1 MKQISANIITWDP
14 REDETY
20 LNGSQISLSK
30 GEVVFENEL
39 MSPGKPLVTWYSQQ
53 NYQIKRNLAK
63 LPLLTRGQIYQ
74 LKLVATVEPRQT
86 LYLKVSFYSR
96 FGEVLQT
103 VFIKDLQGEFEYPKD
118 AYEYRLELIN
128 AGAKKV
134 NFKYLILAQ
143 AKLDLHSGYCAQTGS
158 SLGSKIAI
166 VFAEP
171 DLRALITTE
180 PKADT
185 VIFSAYNGPHAYFE
199 SSVGERIAEFAD
211 KAEQLAFIGNG
222 ALSNAAAAYYS
233 NKYHQKLLITP
244 QLPTE
249 KQLAH
254 LPIKISDLQA
264 VFEKATI
271 YHRNMK
277 IEDDFAEKLYE
288 NNVAQDDLRVR

>member
-20 LNGSQISLSK
+20 LNGSQISLSE
-30 GEVVFENEL
+30 GEVTFENEL

-53 NYQIKRNLAK
+53 NYQANRNLAK
-63 LPLLTRGQIYQ
+63 LPLLTRGQTYQ

-103 VFIKDLQGEFEYPKD
+103 AFIKDLQGEFEYPKD

-134 NFKYLILAQ
+134 TFKYLILAQ
-143 AKLDLHSGYCAQTGS
+143 AKLDLQSGYCVQTGS

-185 VIFSAYNGPHAYFE
+185 VIFSAYGPRAYFG
-199 SSVGERIAEFAD
+199 SSVDEKIAGLAA

-233 NKYHQKLLITP
+233 DKYQQKLLMTP
-244 QLPTE
+244 QVPTE
-249 KQLAH
+249 KQLAQ
-254 LPIKISDLQA
+254 LPVKLSDLQA
-264 VFEKATI
+264 TFEKATI

>member
-30 GEVVFENEL
+30 GEVAFKNEL

-53 NYQIKRNLAK
+53 NYQTNRNLAK
-63 LPLLTRGQIYQ
+63 LPLLTRGQTYQ
-74 LKLVATVEPRQT
+74 LKLVANVEPHQT

-103 VFIKDLQGEFEYPKD
+103 VFIKDAQGEFEYPKD

-143 AKLDLHSGYCAQTGS
+143 AKLNLQSGYCVQTGS

-185 VIFSAYNGPHAYFE
+185 VVFSAYEPHAYFE
-199 SSVGERIAEFAD
+199 PSVGEKIAELAA
-211 KAEQLAFIGNG
+211 KAEQLAFVGNG

-233 NKYHQKLLITP
+233 NKYQQKLLMTP

-249 KQLAH
+249 EQLDQ
-254 LPIKISDLQA
+254 LLVKLSDLQA
-264 VFEKATI
+264 TFEKATI

>member
-20 LNGSQISLSK
+20 LNGSQISLLE
-30 GEVVFENEL
+30 GEVAFENEL

-53 NYQIKRNLAK
+53 NYQTNRNLAK
-63 LPLLTRGQIYQ
+63 LPLLTRGQTYQ
-74 LKLVATVEPRQT
+74 LKLVANVEPRRT

-103 VFIKDLQGEFEYPKD
+103 VFIKDAQGEFEYPKD

-143 AKLDLHSGYCAQTGS
+143 AKLDLQSGYCVQTGS

-171 DLRALITTE
+171 DLRALITTK

-185 VIFSAYNGPHAYFE
+185 VVFSAYEPHAYFE
-199 SSVGERIAEFAD
+199 PSVGEKIAELAA
-211 KAEQLAFIGNG
+211 KAEQLAFVGNG

-233 NKYHQKLLITP
+233 NKYQQKLLMTP

-249 KQLAH
+249 EQLDQ
-254 LPIKISDLQA
+254 LPVKLSDLQVA
-264 VFEKATI
+264 FEKATI

>member
-30 GEVVFENEL
+30 EEVVFENEL

-53 NYQIKRNLAK
+53 NYQTNRNLAK
-63 LPLLTRGQIYQ
+63 LPLLTRGQTYQ

-103 VFIKDLQGEFEYPKD
+103 AFIKDLQGEFEYPKD

-128 AGAKKV
+128 AGVKKV

-143 AKLDLHSGYCAQTGS
+143 AKLDLQLNYCVQTGS
-158 SLGSKIAI
+158 SLGAKIAI

-171 DLRALITTE
+171 DLRALITTK
-180 PKADT
+180 PKVDT
-185 VIFSAYNGPHAYFE
+185 VIFSAYGLHAYFE
-199 SSVGERIAEFAD
+199 SSVDEKVAEFVD

-222 ALSNAAAAYYS
+222 PLSNAVAAYYS

-254 LPIKISDLQA
+254 LPVKISNLQA
-264 VFEKATI
+264 IFEKATI

>member
-20 LNGSQISLSK
+20 LNGSQISLSEGK
-30 GEVVFENEL
+30 VTFENEL

-53 NYQIKRNLAK
+53 NYQASRNLAK
-63 LPLLTRGQIYQ
+63 LPLLTRGQTYQ

-103 VFIKDLQGEFEYPKD
+103 AFIKDLQGEFEYPKD

-143 AKLDLHSGYCAQTGS
+143 AKLDLQSGYCVQTGS

-185 VIFSAYNGPHAYFE
+185 VIFSAYGPRAYFE
-199 SSVGERIAEFAD
+199 TSVDEKIADLAA

-233 NKYHQKLLITP
+233 DKYQQKLLMTP
-244 QLPTE
+244 QVPTE
-249 KQLAH
+249 KQLAQ
-254 LPIKISDLQA
+254 LPVKLSNLQA
-264 VFEKATI
+264 TFEKATI

-288 NNVAQDDLRVR
+288 NNVAQDDLRIR

>member
-20 LNGSQISLSK
+20 LNGSQISLSE
-30 GEVVFENEL
+30 GEVTFENEL

-53 NYQIKRNLAK
+53 NYQANRNLAK
-63 LPLLTRGQIYQ
+63 LSLLTRGQTYQ

-103 VFIKDLQGEFEYPKD
+103 AFIKDLQGEFEYPKD

-143 AKLDLHSGYCAQTGS
+143 AKLDLQSGYCVQTGS

-185 VIFSAYNGPHAYFE
+185 VIFSAYGPRAYFE
-199 SSVGERIAEFAD
+199 PSVDEKIADLAA

-233 NKYHQKLLITP
+233 DKYQQKLLMTP
-244 QLPTE
+244 QVPTE
-249 KQLAH
+249 KQLAQ
-254 LPIKISDLQA
+254 LPVKLSDLQA
-264 VFEKATI
+264 TFEKATI

>member
-1 MKQISANIITWDP
+1 MKQINANIITWDP

-20 LNGSQISLSK
+20 LNGSQISLSE
-30 GEVVFENEL
+30 GEVTFENEL

-53 NYQIKRNLAK
+53 NYQANRNLAK
-63 LPLLTRGQIYQ
+63 LPLLTRGQTYQ

-103 VFIKDLQGEFEYPKD
+103 AFIKDLQGEFEYPKD

-143 AKLDLHSGYCAQTGS
+143 AKLDLQSGYCVQTGS

-185 VIFSAYNGPHAYFE
+185 VIFSAYGPRAYFE
-199 SSVGERIAEFAD
+199 LSVDEKIADLAA

-233 NKYHQKLLITP
+233 DKYQQKLLMTP
-244 QLPTE
+244 QVPTE
-249 KQLAH
+249 KQLAQ
-254 LPIKISDLQA
+254 LPVKLSDLQA
-264 VFEKATI
+264 TFEKATI